1 MNKFILY
8 FFSIW
13 ALAIFG
19 IWAITF
25 SSNAMASDTDI
36 FTAAREGD
44 SAAILN
50 YVKQGKDINITNA
63 KSYTPFILS
72 AYNGQ
77 SQALETLL
85 NSGANACA
93 VDTKGSNAFMGVAFK
108 GHSYIAKW
116 LLDNTD
122 CDVNHQNYAGQTALM
137 MASLFG
143 REEIIKL
150 LLEHGANPDIKDNQ
164 GNTSLKLAEAQGLS
178 RVVEIIQFHFQ

>member
-8 FFSIW
+8 LFSI
-13 ALAIFG
+13 LAI
-19 IWAITF
+19 AI
-25 SSNAMASDTDI
+25 SSNAMANDVDI

-44 SAAILN
+44 SVAIFN

-77 SQALETLL
+77 SLVLETLFNL
-85 NSGANACA
+85 GADACA

-108 GHSYIAKW
+108 GHFYIAKW
-116 LLDNTD
+116 LLENTD

-143 REEIIKL
+143 REDIIKL
-150 LLEHGANPDIKDNQ
+150 LLEHGANPDLKDNQ
-164 GNTSLKLAEAQGLS
+164 GNTSLKLDQAQGLS